1 MTNQQIS
8 SKLAR
13 MKPAADLF
21 DPLERRL
28 GDVLARLE
36 TLHAQNLQL
45 SNRVQALETEKRHL
59 AEKIDTTAK
68 RLEALQEHLPE
79 AL

>member
-1 MTNQQIS
+1 
-8 SKLAR
+8 

-36 TLHAQNLQL
+36 TLHTQNSQL
-45 SNRVQALETEKRHL
+45 SNRVQTLEAEKRHL
-59 AEKIDTTAK
+59 AEKVETAAK
-68 RLEALQEHLPE
+68 RLEALHATLPE
-79 AL
+79 AS